1 MSAVGEMV
9 APSFPHGVGYH
20 GDLGLFSSRVA
31 PQAPVSRTE
40 ACIVLATL
48 NEATNL
54 PRLLQEIERG
64 CDFPHEVVIVDDGST
79 DGTIDQIESWES
91 GHPGVLPVLNRASN
105 GLLNARL
112 QGLRWTRVRYAIV
125 MDSDLQHPPSAIP
138 EIYAKLRQG
147 YDMVV
152 ASRYTAGGSTTD
164 RKLVRSIISRG
175 AAWLTHALLPRTKH
189 LSDPL
194 SGFVGID
201 LEVVK
206 HNREGHLGFELVPF
220 LLATN
225 GKLRTCEI
233 PYRFE
238 ERRHGDSKI
247 VPGLAFVTTAFVFL
261 RELLLDRHL
270 ARAPR
275 QPLHVDRFAFP
286 GADQLAG
293 SSAGVA
299 GENEQ

>member
-1 MSAVGEMV
+1 MSAVGELV

-20 GDLGLFSSRVA
+20 GDMGLFSGRIA
-31 PQAPVSRTE
+31 PQAPVSSTD
-40 ACIVLATL
+40 ACMVLATL

-64 CDFPHEVVIVDDGST
+64 CDFDYEVVIVDDGST
-79 DGTIDQIESWES
+79 DGTIDQIRSWES
-91 GHPGVLPVLNRASN
+91 GHPGVLPVLNQASS

-112 QGLRWTRVRYAIV
+112 QGLRRARVRYAIV

-138 EIYAKLRQG
+138 ELYAKLREG
-147 YDMVV
+147 YDLVV
-152 ASRYTAGGSTTD
+152 ASRYAAGGSTTD

-175 AAWLTHALLPRTKH
+175 AAWLTHALLPRTKR

-194 SGFVGID
+194 SGFVAID
-201 LEVVK
+201 LESVK
-206 HNREGHLGFELVPF
+206 HDREGHLGFELVPF

-225 GKLRTCEI
+225 ANLRTCEV

-261 RELLLDRHL
+261 RELLLDRRL

-275 QPLHVDRFAFP
+275 HPLSVDPFAFP
-286 GADQLAG
+286 SADQLAG
-293 SSAGVA
+293 SSGGVV
-299 GENEQ
+299 GEHEH